1 MISICM
7 QYTHKISVNSYYLIS
22 FDIKPS
28 ILPIVVVLSDI
39 SSVSDIFGF
48 LSNTY
53 NVKHRVY

>member
-1 MISICM
+1 M
-7 QYTHKISVNSYYLIS
+7 QYTRTISINLLKIG
-22 FDIKPS
+22 FDIKQR

-53 NVKHRVY
+53 NVKHNLY